1 MYFAQEKISLK
12 DGCGI
17 VGTGVGLDG
26 IEYLW
31 RLKGGIFRCCICRNR
46 DYPYYQQRWQAKKK
60 RNSFIPFP
68 FFCRAKQKIWNRCRR
83 RDKSWQSRRDGPS
96 AKKTGNESFKAT
108 SADIFYKQSGKEM
121 SPNLLNVRR
130 KSRECEK
137 KWQQTFSFDFLLWPS
152 TSFLT
157 FWLSF
162 SRLDPVLT
170 HRQRPVLWPVNS
182 MHWTIMQLIRGVQQ
196 FYLYPVFGHQQETC
210 WPHEVYNRGHKRYRL
225 ALRRCFA
232 CYKNNNDG

>member
-1 MYFAQEKISLK
+1 
-12 DGCGI
+12 
-17 VGTGVGLDG
+17 
-26 IEYLW
+26 
-31 RLKGGIFRCCICRNR
+31 
-46 DYPYYQQRWQAKKK
+46 
-60 RNSFIPFP
+60 
-68 FFCRAKQKIWNRCRR
+68 
-83 RDKSWQSRRDGPS
+83 
-96 AKKTGNESFKAT
+96 
-108 SADIFYKQSGKEM
+108 M

-232 CYKNNNDG
+232 CYKNNNDTGMVRIAIKNLQSVVVVVPQLVQQSPIRREAGVNIPQEKSTWIKFIRDRLWKILMN

>member
-1 MYFAQEKISLK
+1 
-12 DGCGI
+12 
-17 VGTGVGLDG
+17 
-26 IEYLW
+26 
-31 RLKGGIFRCCICRNR
+31 
-46 DYPYYQQRWQAKKK
+46 
-60 RNSFIPFP
+60 
-68 FFCRAKQKIWNRCRR
+68 
-83 RDKSWQSRRDGPS
+83 
-96 AKKTGNESFKAT
+96 
-108 SADIFYKQSGKEM
+108 M

-232 CYKNNNDG
+232 CYKNNNDMRMVRIAIMMMTRNLQRVVVVVVWIAIKTSKALWLWCRNWCNKVPSGGRPGWTSRKRSQPGSSS

>member
-1 MYFAQEKISLK
+1 
-12 DGCGI
+12 
-17 VGTGVGLDG
+17 
-26 IEYLW
+26 
-31 RLKGGIFRCCICRNR
+31 
-46 DYPYYQQRWQAKKK
+46 
-60 RNSFIPFP
+60 
-68 FFCRAKQKIWNRCRR
+68 
-83 RDKSWQSRRDGPS
+83 
-96 AKKTGNESFKAT
+96 
-108 SADIFYKQSGKEM
+108 M

-232 CYKNNNDG
+232 CYKNNNDMRMVRIAIMTMTRNLQSVVVVVPQLVQQSPIRREAGVNIPQEKSTWNKFIRDRLWKILMN